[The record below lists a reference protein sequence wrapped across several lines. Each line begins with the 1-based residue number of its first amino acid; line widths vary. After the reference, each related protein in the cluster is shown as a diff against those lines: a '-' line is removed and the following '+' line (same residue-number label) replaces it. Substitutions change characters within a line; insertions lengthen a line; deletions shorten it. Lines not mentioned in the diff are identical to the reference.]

1 MAEPLLQA
9 QACLCCAVFQLS
21 GRASVFHHTA
31 FHLCRWCLDDGR
43 YLLLPPIQSA
53 NIFFSPGMTLK
64 TITVNY
70 PLQKNISEISTTVSM
85 SSSVI
90 KQSPMT
96 LGLWLRYQIGW
107 IIFRYWTFALCHF
120 YLSFLED
127 TLYICERNCM
137 MLSIRRK
144 TVPCLVWTWLRQRFQ
159 VPRFS
164 GLHSRFKTSLGHT
177 AWSLKVLKS

>member
-1 MAEPLLQA
+1 MMVPWFSLQ
-9 QACLCCAVFQLS
+9 
-21 GRASVFHHTA
+21 
-31 FHLCRWCLDDGR
+31 
-43 YLLLPPIQSA
+43 
-53 NIFFSPGMTLK
+53 IFFFLPGMTLK

-96 LGLWLRYQIGW
+96 LGLWSRYQIGW
-107 IIFRYWTFALCHF
+107 IIFRYWTFICSLLLLFILPRRHIIYLWKNLYGAL
-120 YLSFLED
+120 
-127 TLYICERNCM
+127 NK
-137 MLSIRRK
+137 K

-159 VPRFS
+159 VSCFP

-177 AWSLKVLKS
+177 AWSLKCWKVKIGWVKR